1 MYDLGLGV
9 NQNDKVAAK
18 WYRKAA
24 DQDNPLGQLR
34 LASFY
39 SQGKGVAKNLKEAE
53 KWYLRSA
60 SYNGDYDYAKK
71 MIKEMYSN
79 NKDDWS
85 AILDSIK

>member
-1 MYDLGLGV
+1 MIAGL
-9 NQNDKVAAK
+9 
-18 WYRKAA
+18 
-24 DQDNPLGQLR
+24 
-34 LASFY
+34 Y
-39 SQGKGVAKNLKEAE
+39 SKGKGVIKNLKEAD

-60 SYNGDYDYAKK
+60 SYYGDYAYARK